1 MMGWF
6 MLLALLALPGSAR
19 AGTLAPVP
27 ASAPLACRTDR
38 FTPEQNKRHAALLER
53 VMGALEATTE
63 LADGYQWNVDQQ
75 RVSFAELTEWIS
87 LEGMC
92 CPFFTFGVEWAPA
105 GALRLRLT
113 GEPAAKAVLQTFAP
127 PPATDGH

>member
-1 MMGWF
+1 MMRWL
-6 MLLALLALPGSAR
+6 MLLALLAIPGAAR
-19 AGTLAPVP
+19 ASTPAATP
-27 ASAPLACRTDR
+27 ASEALACHTDR
-38 FTPEQNKRHAALLER
+38 FTPEQNQRHAELLER
-53 VMGALEATTE
+53 VMGALGTTAE
-63 LADGYQWNVDQQ
+63 LTDGYQWNVDQQ

-92 CPFFTFGVEWAPA
+92 CPFFTFGVEWAPV

-127 PPATDGH
+127 PPPAAGH